1 MQKTKKP
8 MWRRILRFFLWLMLI
23 PVILIIALIGILYFY
38 QDALVQKSM
47 VSVNEMF
54 AGQVKIKGSH
64 ISLFHDFPNVSI
76 ALEDVEVFES
86 KTDTVKPIAYL
97 KDVYLDF
104 DLRKIIEGKYRINN
118 LDLNGGKLTIVQDSL
133 GNMNIMKAFET
144 VGPVDTSAANE
155 VFKLSLKK
163 IKIKDLKTTFVDETA
178 DKTFDINLQ
187 DIKAS
192 FRTGTKTLKTA
203 VEGKFQMTFIKGKD
217 TSFIRDKNFDIDAA
231 ILFDKKR
238 EILTVK
244 PSTLKLEGISFEA
257 KGFMIF
263 KGSPYMNFQFN
274 GEKSDFNLVF
284 AFLPA
289 DLAKTMAK
297 YENAGNIY
305 FDASVKGIVGN
316 DRQPDIYAEFGCKN
330 GMFKNTGVNK
340 KVDNLSFK
348 GYFTNGKKRAPST
361 FEIGLTDI
369 LAHPEQ
375 GDVKGNI
382 ILRNFDDPNV
392 NMDVSTDFDLQFLAK
407 FLQLQ
412 QLKNL
417 SGKVSLKVH
426 YDELVDISAPKNTFA
441 KLKEGV
447 DSELRVKDLSF
458 KMPKYPHPIKNVNLY
473 AEMKNKGLYIEEC
486 TAKVGKSDINLTL
499 GLSNLPDVLH
509 KKGTPLDVHMVVSSN
524 NIDVKELTTFDTA
537 KVKPVDE
544 FIKGFQMVFT
554 FKTLASNFTDS
565 TMPLP
570 YGEFYIDKFNA
581 QLKHY
586 PRKIENVKANIVI
599 DSSTLKLESLSGKL
613 GGKKGKS
620 DVNLTATVKNYA
632 MWFKKE
638 IVGTTDVAFEI
649 TSDTLRFNK
658 TFSYKNVNY
667 VPESYQREML
677 KGLKLKANAKVM
689 YDKEFKAAELTIESG
704 EVKSK
709 MHPMKIE
716 NLSGTIKYS
725 DNRIRMKKLT
735 GKMNKNEF
743 TISLGYFIGDN
754 IAEAKKDNRFTLRA
768 KYLNLDELLDYDV
781 SKVARKKKKDTL
793 AVVAAPIDT
802 TVKADSIFNVF
813 SLPFSNMKIKLDIK
827 ELLYHKIEISNV
839 QARMRMQRDHR
850 FFIDT
855 LDMDIADG
863 HLDIKGEFDGSDP
876 KKIKFK
882 PKVQFRNIDLAKL
895 MVRFDNFG
903 QDYILSEN
911 VKGIVTGTLNG
922 RIRMRSD
929 LIPMM
934 DKSSVKVSTTVTNG
948 ELNNYGPMSMLADY
962 FKDKNINNIRFDTL
976 INTFEIKKGVLYIP
990 NMNINSSLGFIE
1002 MSGQQA
1008 FVTTTDMDYTI
1019 KVPMKMV
1026 TDVGFKYLFGK
1037 KKEEMDSTHVDGI
1050 VYRDKDKKVRFVTIK
1065 MKGNTDDIKIS
1076 LGGKDKEKEKD
1087 HK

>member
-8 MWRRILRFFLWLMLI
+8 LWKRILRIFLWLTLLPVFLI
-23 PVILIIALIGILYFY
+23 IILIAILYFK
-38 QDALVQKSM
+38 QDALVQKAL
-47 VSVNEMF
+47 VSVNENF
-54 AGQVKIKGSH
+54 AGQLKLKDSH
-64 ISLFHDFPNVSI
+64 ISPFHDFPNVSI
-76 ALEDVEVFES
+76 NLEDIEVFES
-86 KTDTVKPIAYL
+86 KDSTGKPIAHV
-97 KDVYLDF
+97 KDIYLDF

-118 LDLNGGKLTIVQDSL
+118 LELNGGNITVVQDSL
-133 GNMNIMKAFET
+133 GDLNIMKAFEPI
-144 VGPVDTSAANE
+144 GEIDTASTNE
-155 VFKLSLKK
+155 VFKLGLKK
-163 IKIKDLKTTFVDETA
+163 IKVKDIKVKFIDETQ
-178 DKTFDINLQ
+178 DKTFDANLQ
-187 DIKAS
+187 DLNAS
-192 FRTGTKTLKTA
+192 FRTGAKRLKTS
-203 VEGKFQMTFIKGKD
+203 VEGKFQMTYIQGKD
-217 TSFIRDKNFDIDAA
+217 TSFIRDKNFDIDAG
-231 ILFDKKR
+231 IIFDKQR

-244 PSTLKLEGISFEA
+244 PSTLKLEGVSFTA

-274 GEKSDFNLVF
+274 GEKSDFNIVF
-284 AFLPA
+284 AFLPP

-316 DRQPDIYAEFGCKN
+316 DLQPDIYAEFGCKN
-330 GMFKNTGVNK
+330 GVFKNTGVNK
-340 KVDNLSFK
+340 TVDKLSFR
-348 GYFTNGKKRAPST
+348 GYFTNGKKRNTST
-361 FEIGLTDI
+361 FEIGLVDI

-407 FLQLQ
+407 FLQVQ
-412 QLKNL
+412 QLQNL

-426 YDELVDISAPKNTFA
+426 YDELVDINVPKNTFA

-447 DSELRVKDLSF
+447 DSELRVKDLTF
-458 KMPKYPHPIKNVNLY
+458 KMPKYPYPIENVNLY
-473 AEMKNKGLYIEEC
+473 AEMKNKGLYIENC
-486 TAKVGKSDINLTL
+486 SAKVGNSDINLVL
-499 GLSNLPDVLH
+499 GISRLPDVFH
-509 KKGTPLDVHMVVSSN
+509 KKGTPLDVHLVVSSK
-524 NIDVKELTTFDTA
+524 NIDVKQLTTFDTS
-537 KVKPVDE
+537 KIKPVDE
-544 FIKGFQMVFT
+544 LLTNFQMVFT
-554 FKTLASNFTDS
+554 FKTLAKNFTDS
-565 TMPLP
+565 TMALP
-570 YGEFYIDKFNA
+570 HGQFYIDKLSGQF
-581 QLKHY
+581 KHY
-586 PRKIENVKANIVI
+586 PRRLENVRADIII
-599 DSSTLKLESLSGKL
+599 DSDFVRLEAFNGKL

-620 DVNLTATVKNYA
+620 DFSLTGSVKNYA
-632 MWFKKE
+632 MWFKKD
-638 IVGTTDVAFEI
+638 VKGTTDIIFDLK
-649 TSDTLRFNK
+649 SDTLRFNK

-667 VPESYQREML
+667 IPESYQRETL
-677 KGLKLKANAKVM
+677 RGLKLKGTAKIV
-689 YDKEFKAAELTIESG
+689 YDTAFKLAELTIESG

-709 MHPMKIE
+709 MHPMKLE

-725 DNRIRMKKLT
+725 DNRIRLKKLT

-743 TISLGYFIGDN
+743 TISLGYFIGAN
-754 IAEAKKDNRFTLRA
+754 VAEAKKDNRFTLRA

-802 TVKADSIFNVF
+802 TVNTDSIFNVF

-827 ELLYHKIEISNV
+827 ELLYHKIEISNL

-876 KKIKFK
+876 NKIKFK
-882 PKVQFRNIDLAKL
+882 PNIKFKNVDLAKL

-911 VKGIVTGTLNG
+911 VKGIVTGTLSG

-934 DKSSVKVSTTVTNG
+934 DKSRVLVNTTVVNG

-976 INTFEIKKGVLYIP
+976 INTFEIKKGVFYIP

-1002 MSGQQA
+1002 MSGQQS

-1076 LGGKDKEKEKD
+1076 LGGKEKEKD
-1087 HK
+1087 KKQ